1 MNIASLGFVR
11 APGNEREVDS
21 ESSVVKV
28 AQDKT
33 LDKEQRWGAG
43 SASGQCSWLQGQSC
57 RGSGQASLKTVSCS
71 LEYSS
76 SPGPLGDR
84 VSKRM

>member
-33 LDKEQRWGAG
+33 LDKEQRWG
-43 SASGQCSWLQGQSC
+43 QGQL
-57 RGSGQASLKTVSCS
+57 QVSV
-71 LEYSS
+71 
-76 SPGPLGDR
+76 LGFKAKAAGVLGR
-84 VSKRM
+84 PH